1 MGRNRILR
9 IGAWMLAM
17 VFAGIAMG
25 AEALVGTPPVLHF
38 TPDIEAHPRNF
49 AVAQGPDGI
58 VYVGN
63 QEGVLEFDGEAW
75 QRLRLPNE
83 EIVRTLLAA
92 PDGRIYVGG
101 YNSFGFLER
110 TATGELKY
118 HALEDRFA
126 KALAGREFAD
136 IWDIVAAPEGI
147 YFRAVR
153 DVFLWDPRSDA
164 THTWHHEGRFG
175 GIVHHAGQTLLQ
187 FRGEGFK
194 RREGEGW
201 ALLPETAPLTELVYG
216 LLELPDGGLLTRG
229 TDGAWWRIGDGR
241 LERAA
246 MPIGMPPSSQFEG
259 ALRLEDGTFA
269 FVSRDGQV
277 YLVAP
282 DRRSERHF
290 KVAPGFLTDIA
301 PTVDGGFLISSEQ
314 SIHRV
319 AWPSPWNVLGSEHGA
334 DGSLYAIAD
343 WEGRRYLM
351 TSSGALRVVATAG
364 GSLAFEPM
372 AWEPLSTYD
381 LLGIGP
387 GRALLAR
394 AHKLVLVD
402 GGALRDVSPELVY
415 PRMLRR
421 SRFDPARIFV
431 GTELGLRLVTLRGG
445 EPVLSP
451 SLGDGEAMRITS
463 IAETAAG
470 EVWTGS
476 DRDGICRHAIAADG
490 TLVARDCPGDKQ
502 GLRLGKI
509 PEGWIERM
517 ADGSLVAST
526 REGWFRLDG
535 ERFVELQFGE
545 LSKWRKPGELLRLVQ
560 SPTGELW
567 AYGVT
572 RIFHRAAG
580 EGWHVVFV
588 SSFRRGALVDHR
600 FEADGGAIFIAGQ
613 SLLMHATSAHEHVA
627 PPPRVQL
634 RAVTLIRPDGSQQP
648 LPLAPKKAVRL
659 PPGDSGIRFEFAL
672 PELGRGGTQRY
683 RGRLV
688 GYEDKFSEW
697 SRSHRYTF
705 SRLRAGN
712 YTLQIE
718 AMDSL
723 GRISKLATY
732 PIRSEP
738 MWHATYG
745 ARLLGVLVLVLV
757 LAMLVQAFVRQR
769 TFRLAQQKR
778 VLEDTVARRTSELAD
793 ANRRLEMMANI
804 DGLTGIPNRRRLDEY
819 LAAVWE
825 QCGERGRP
833 LSLLAIDVDRFK
845 DYNDREGHLAG
856 DQLLRAIV
864 ERLAHC
870 LRRAED
876 LLARYG
882 GEEFLVVLPGADL
895 PIAAQLAEV
904 MRKEV
909 EKSGLGATVSIG
921 VASRV
926 PDESA
931 SLTELV
937 ARADAALYVAKKGG
951 RNRIE
956 IGGAV
961 QSRPSGTPA

>member
-1 MGRNRILR
+1 LCAWIL
-9 IGAWMLAM
+9 ALA
-17 VFAGIAMG
+17 FAGLAMG
-25 AEALVGTPPVLHF
+25 APVLVGTPPVLGF
-38 TPDIEAHPRNF
+38 TPDIEVHPKNF
-49 AVAQGPDGI
+49 AVAQGSDGI

-75 QRLRLPNE
+75 RLLRLPNQ
-83 EIVRTLLAA
+83 EIVRSLLAA

-101 YNSFGFLER
+101 YNSFGYLQR
-110 TATGELKY
+110 DKTGALAYHELAG
-118 HALEDRFA
+118 HFA
-126 KALAGREFAD
+126 KALDGREFAD
-136 IWDIVAAPEGI
+136 IWDIALAPEGV

-153 DVFLWDPRSDA
+153 DVFLWDPKDGA
-164 THTWHHEGRFG
+164 AKHWHHEGRFG
-175 GIVHHAGQTLLQ
+175 GIVHHAGRTLLQ

-194 RREGEGW
+194 QRAGDAW

-216 LLELPDGGLLTRG
+216 LLPLADGGLLTRG
-229 TDGAWWRIGDGR
+229 VDGGWWRLGDGK

-246 MPIGMPPSSQFEG
+246 MPVGMPASSQFEG
-259 ALRLEDGTFA
+259 ALRLDDGTLA
-269 FVSRDGQV
+269 FTSRDGVV

-282 DRRSERHF
+282 DRSSERHF

-301 PTVDGGFLISSEQ
+301 PTVDGGFLVSSEQ
-314 SIHRV
+314 MVHRI
-319 AWPSPWNVLGSEHGA
+319 AWPTPWNVLGSEHGA
-334 DGSLYAIAD
+334 DGTLNGVAD
-343 WEGRRYLM
+343 WEGQRYLL
-351 TSSGALRVVATAG
+351 TSSGALRAVPTAG
-364 GSLAFEPM
+364 GSIAFEPM
-372 AWEPLSTYD
+372 PWEKQTAYD

-402 GGALRDVSPELVY
+402 GGRLREVSPELAY
-415 PRMLRR
+415 ARLLQR

-431 GTELGLRLVTLRGG
+431 GTEMGLRLVTLRNG
-445 EPVLSP
+445 EPVLSAP
-451 SLGDGEAMRITS
+451 LGDGEAMRITS
-463 IAETAAG
+463 LVETAPG
-470 EVWTGS
+470 VVWTGS
-476 DRDGICRHAIAADG
+476 DRDGVCRHVLAADG
-490 TLVARDCPGDKQ
+490 ALVSRECAGEKQ
-502 GLRLGKI
+502 GLKPGKFN
-509 PEGWIERM
+509 EGWVERM

-535 ERFVELQFGE
+535 DRFVELAFGD
-545 LSKWRKPGELLRLVQ
+545 LSTQRKPGELLRLVQ
-560 SPTGELW
+560 SPTGDLW

-572 RIFHRAAG
+572 RIFHRG
-580 EGWHVVFV
+580 RDERWREEHV
-588 SSFRRGALVDHR
+588 SGFRRGAIAGHR
-600 FEADGGAIFIAGQ
+600 FEPDGRALFVAGQ
-613 SLLMHATSAHEHVA
+613 ALLMYDDGAQPRAA
-627 PPPRVQL
+627 PAPQVQL
-634 RAVTLIRPDGSQQP
+634 RAVTLINTDGTQKP
-648 LPLAPKKAVRL
+648 LPLVPGKAVRL

-672 PELGRGGTQRY
+672 PELGRADTQRY
-683 RGRLV
+683 RGRLL
-688 GYEDKFSEW
+688 GYEKEFSDW

-712 YTLQIE
+712 YRLEIE
-718 AMDSL
+718 AMDAQ
-723 GRISKLATY
+723 GRVSKLPIYA
-732 PIRSEP
+732 IRSEP
-738 MWHATYG
+738 RWHTTVG

-757 LAMLVQAFVRQR
+757 LGMLTQAYVRQR
-769 TFRLAQQKR
+769 TFRLAQQKNH
-778 VLEDTVARRTSELAD
+778 LEDQVARRTSELAD

-819 LAAVWE
+819 LGAVWL

-845 DYNDREGHLAG
+845 EFNDREGHLAG
-856 DQLLRAIV
+856 DQLLRQIV

-956 IGGAV
+956 IAGAV
-961 QSRPSGTPA
+961 RPNPSGAPA